1 MASISSIQF
10 ISCKTQQLVLA
21 DFGPLGL
28 SGVVNLTI
36 CGMVLC
42 WCVKIFLKLARL
54 LFSALRGDSAQGLCP
69 CL

>member
-1 MASISSIQF
+1 MSSIQF
-10 ISCKTQQLVLA
+10 ISCETQQLLLA

-28 SGVVNLTI
+28 SGVVNLTTR
-36 CGMVLC
+36 GMVLC

-54 LFSALRGDSAQGLCP
+54 LFFALRGDSAQGICP